1 MIKRSY
7 IIKNENGLDVKTI
20 TKIVN
25 IASSF
30 TSNIDFNVNN
40 NIADAKSIINLMAL
54 NVKHNQ
60 ELEIIID
67 GKDENNALNSLIQVL
82 EECQII

>member
-1 MIKRSY
+1 MISKSVL
-7 IIKNENGLDVKTI
+7 IKNENGIDVKTI

-25 IASSF
+25 IASGFS
-30 TSNIDFNVNN
+30 SNINFIVDN

-54 NVKHNQ
+54 NVKFNQ
-60 ELEIIID
+60 KLTIEID
-67 GKDENNALNSLIQVL
+67 GKDEDLALPVLISLL

>member
-1 MIKRSY
+1 MIKKSY